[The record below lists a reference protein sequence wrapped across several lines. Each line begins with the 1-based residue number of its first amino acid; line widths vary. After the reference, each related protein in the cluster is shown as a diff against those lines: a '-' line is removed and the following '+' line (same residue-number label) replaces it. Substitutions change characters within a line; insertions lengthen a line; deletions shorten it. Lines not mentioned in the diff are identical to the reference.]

1 VSEKMPF
8 NNDADNAYLDI
19 LLKTALNSWDPSKP
33 RRWLARYGG
42 LPGLGIGNGVSAQE
56 YKALLAQALALTQ
69 RKRRVEEG
77 DSLPEV
83 IYQVGR

>member
-1 VSEKMPF
+1 MPF
-8 NNDADNAYLDI
+8 NNDADNAYLDQQ
-19 LLKTALNSWDPSKP
+19 LKTALDNWDAAKP

-56 YKALLAQALALTQ
+56 YKTLLAQALALTQ
-69 RKRRVEEG
+69 RKRRSEEG

>member
-1 VSEKMPF
+1 MPF
-8 NNDADNAYLDI
+8 NNDADNAYLEL

-42 LPGLGIGNGVSAQE
+42 LPGLGIGSGVTAKE
-56 YKALLAQALALTQ
+56 YRDRLAQAIALTQ
-69 RKRRVEEG
+69 RKRRADES

-83 IYQVGR
+83 TYRIGN